1 VINIRP
7 TQVVKN
13 VTEDVITY
21 VERIKNNED
30 DDDNKNNNNLSSL
43 MLAYIAD
50 DCRP

>member
-1 VINIRP
+1 M
-7 TQVVKN
+7 
-13 VTEDVITY
+13 TEDVITY

-30 DDDNKNNNNLSSL
+30 DDDNENNNNLSSL